1 VIEVFGISLSPFWV
15 GVFGAVG
22 VEIAAFAGFYD
33 EARHPEKYRKVGFYI
48 SKLLLALAG
57 GFLVVVYGVTTAP
70 AALQIGASASA
81 MVLALS
87 KRENGSAV
95 PR

>member
-1 VIEVFGISLSPFWV
+1 MIEVLGVPVSLFWV
-15 GVFGAVG
+15 GVFGAAG

-33 EARHPEKYRKVGFYI
+33 QEKHPEKYRKFGFYA

-87 KRENGSAV
+87 KREN
-95 PR
+95 